1 MPQNTSSQD
10 KQSISQVEYQNLVR
24 RVAEKVWE
32 LWREEL
38 RRDRERR
45 SGVS

>member
-10 KQSISQVEYQNLVR
+10 KQSVRQAEYQNLVR

-45 SGVS
+45 SGVN